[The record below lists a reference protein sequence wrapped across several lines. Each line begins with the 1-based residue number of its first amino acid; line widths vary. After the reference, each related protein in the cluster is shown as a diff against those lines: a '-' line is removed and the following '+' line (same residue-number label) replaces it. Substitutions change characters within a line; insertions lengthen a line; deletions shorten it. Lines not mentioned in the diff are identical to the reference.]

1 MKTICIALMLLTT
14 ASAYSELTT
23 EYPTDNEVRISRNG
37 AILLVSGQMGD
48 GWMQHVYFQ
57 GKSVLMR
64 TGEEKYKTQVFFE
77 NSPIKIAETD
87 MDQDGRFDL
96 IELYMIDGYSKTTF
110 DLLHIAPDGRLTP
123 FSDQELQAEQ
133 EKWSKNKD
141 SQQGG
146 PGYPPQGVGSPDP

>member
-1 MKTICIALMLLTT
+1 MKYISAALMLLITG
-14 ASAYSELTT
+14 SAYAELTT
-23 EYPTDNEVRISRNG
+23 EYPATNEVRISRNG
-37 AILLVSGQMGD
+37 ALLLVSGQMSG
-48 GWMQHVYFQ
+48 GWVQHVYYKGQ
-57 GKSVLMR
+57 PVLMR
-64 TGEEKYKTQVFFE
+64 IGEDKYKTQVFFE

-96 IELYMIDGYSKTTF
+96 IALYMIDGYSKTTF

-133 EKWSKNKD
+133 EKWSKHKD
-141 SQQGG
+141 SQQAG